1 MRARVYFSFFLVS
14 GFCSLVYETVWLR
27 LSMAAFGVTTA
38 SVSIVVSV
46 FMAGLAL
53 GSWLGGR
60 LAHGQGARRALRMYG
75 LAELLIGCSGF
86 LVPLQL
92 DLSRRLIER
101 LALSSFAHYGTSALL
116 ST

>member
-27 LSMAAFGVTTA
+27 LAMAAFGVTTA

-53 GSWLGGR
+53 GSWLAGR
-60 LAHGQGARRALRMYG
+60 LAEGQGGRRALRLYAI
-75 LAELLIGCSGF
+75 AELLIGCSGL
-86 LVPLQL
+86 LVPFEL
-92 DLSRRLIER
+92 DLSRRLLEQ
-101 LALSSFAHYGTSALL
+101 LASGSLLHY
-116 ST
+116 